1 MDDPDRRS
9 TCMLQNMDRYL
20 SKPFTIEE
28 LFMLLEE
35 YAGPAA
41 PDPVATRGEAILDPR
56 TLAGIRPM
64 RKPGAPDLLAKVAA
78 IYASNSRVL
87 VDDIKSSLLGN
98 DQTGLLRAVHTLK
111 SSSANVGATGLAE
124 LCREIEALPRDGS
137 LNLACVLVERLI
149 AEHRDVLQARE
160 QQGLAA

>member
-28 LFMLLEE
+28 LFMMLEE

-98 DQTGLLRAVHTLK
+98 DQTGLLRAVHTRNP
-111 SSSANVGATGLAE
+111 AVPT
-124 LCREIEALPRDGS
+124 
-137 LNLACVLVERLI
+137 
-149 AEHRDVLQARE
+149 
-160 QQGLAA
+160 

>member
-1 MDDPDRRS
+1 
-9 TCMLQNMDRYL
+9 
-20 SKPFTIEE
+20 
-28 LFMLLEE
+28 
-35 YAGPAA
+35 
-41 PDPVATRGEAILDPR
+41 
-56 TLAGIRPM
+56 M